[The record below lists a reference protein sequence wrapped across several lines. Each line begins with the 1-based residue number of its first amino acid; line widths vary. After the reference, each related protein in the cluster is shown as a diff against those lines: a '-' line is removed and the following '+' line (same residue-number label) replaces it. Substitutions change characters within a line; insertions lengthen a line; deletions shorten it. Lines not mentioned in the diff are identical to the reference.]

1 MIASFYF
8 TPNDRLEFNKELSV
22 VYKNKTVVYKE
33 DTTLEAPTFILR
45 ADKWDDDINYI
56 YVGSPI
62 DRFYFVDDVTFSK
75 QYIEIKCSEDYLQS
89 HKQEILELDGIVERV
104 STKARWNLYLQDDK
118 VKTFNMT
125 RFCTI
130 PWPGSF
136 RKNGSKTFSYI
147 LTLSGGG
154 SNGGNN
160 NSPQ

>member
-1 MIASFYF
+1 MVANFYF
-8 TPNDRLEFNKELSV
+8 TPNDRLEFNKEFSI
-22 VYKNKTVVYKE
+22 VYSNKTIVYKE
-33 DTTLEAPTFILR
+33 DTTLEEPTFILR

-89 HKQEILELDGIVERV
+89 HKLDILQLDGIVERV

-118 VKTFNMT
+118 LKTFNMT

-130 PWPGSF
+130 PWTGSF
-136 RKNGSKTFSYI
+136 RVNGSKTFSYI

-154 SNGGNN
+154 SNGNN
-160 NSPQ
+160 NNP

>member
-1 MIASFYF
+1 MVASFYF
-8 TPNDRLEFNKELSV
+8 TPNDRLEFNKTTVV
-22 VYKNKTVVYKE
+22 VYTNKTIEYKE
-33 DTTLEAPTFILR
+33 DTTLESPTFKFR

-75 QYIEIKCSEDYLQS
+75 QYIEIKCSEDYLAS
-89 HKQEILELDGIVERV
+89 HKTEILQLDGIVERV

-130 PWPGSF
+130 PWPAGF
-136 RKNGSKTFSYI
+136 RANGSKTYSYI

-154 SNGGNN
+154 SNGNN
-160 NSPQ
+160 NNP